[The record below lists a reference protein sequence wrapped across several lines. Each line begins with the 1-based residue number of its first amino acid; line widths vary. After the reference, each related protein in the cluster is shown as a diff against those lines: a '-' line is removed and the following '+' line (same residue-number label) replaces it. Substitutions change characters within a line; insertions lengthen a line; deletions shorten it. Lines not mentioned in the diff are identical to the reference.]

1 MIARGIVFVLLFFM
15 GCAKIPQ
22 NEELVQNLPLDF
34 NNQKLIPIADFG
46 GIATPQEQLEII
58 LKDENLNHLYKIGI
72 ANNLDLA
79 IMQSRILQAKSSL
92 KIAFS
97 ELFPKVD
104 GSFSGS
110 KNNTTYNFTSQVG
123 ANLSWELDIFGKNK
137 ATSNSKESLYQKSI
151 EDFKATQITLLAD
164 ITSMYYNLQEYAL
177 NIKLTQKNIMHY
189 KQVLELTRL
198 KVENGLL
205 DSTELFTKQDLLT
218 NEQNT
223 LETLKMQ
230 FEETKNALLVL
241 LNLKTLPLVFE
252 DSFVFKESF
261 EFSYEKLPSNAIL
274 SRPDIRANIFL
285 LHSQIYTKQ
294 SAFSSLF
301 PILSLSGNVSE
312 ILQGNQNVAWSLASS
327 LSAPLLNRTQLTQN
341 YFLQDAI
348 LKETYLNLQKTLDT
362 AFFEIENA
370 LFNLK
375 NMQLQMQNNKMR
387 FNNAQEYFTFS
398 LNRRS
403 IGLIDELEFQ
413 ENYASYNNSKKTLNT
428 SKNSQIQALVGLF
441 KAMGGNLYVAK
452 EKK

>member
-1 MIARGIVFVLLFFM
+1 MVIRWIVFILFFLV

-22 NEELVQNLPLDF
+22 NKELVQNLPIDF
-34 NNQKLIPIADFG
+34 NNQKLIPIADFSTL
-46 GIATPQEQLEII
+46 ATPKEQLEII
-58 LKDENLNHLYKIGI
+58 LQDENLSNLYVIGI

-79 IMQSRILQAKSSL
+79 IMQSRILQAQSSL
-92 KIAFS
+92 KMAFS

-104 GSFSGS
+104 GTISGS
-110 KNNTTYNFTSQVG
+110 KNNTNYNFTSQVG
-123 ANLSWELDIFGKNK
+123 ANLSWELDIFGKNR
-137 ATSNSKESLYQKSI
+137 AASNSKESLYQKSI
-151 EDFKATQITLLAD
+151 EDFKATQITLLSD
-164 ITSMYYNLQEYAL
+164 ITSMYFNLQEYAL
-177 NIKLTQKNIMHY
+177 NIKLTQENIMHY
-189 KQVLELTRL
+189 MQVLELTRL

-205 DSTELFTKQDLLT
+205 DSTEVFTKQDLLT

-223 LETLKMQ
+223 LEALKMQ

-241 LNLKTLPLVFE
+241 LNLKTLPLSFE
-252 DSFVFKESF
+252 KEFNFKEEF
-261 EFSYEKLPSNAIL
+261 AFSYEKIPSNAIL

-312 ILQGNQNVAWSLASS
+312 ILQGSQNVAWNLASS

-375 NMQLQMQNNKMR
+375 NMQLQMQNNKIR
-387 FNNAQEYFTFS
+387 LNNAKEYFTFS

-413 ENYASYNNSKKTLNT
+413 ENYASYNNSKKSLNT
-428 SKNSQIQALVGLF
+428 SQNSQIQALIGLF
-441 KAMGGNLYVAK
+441 KAMGGNLYIVK
-452 EKK
+452 E